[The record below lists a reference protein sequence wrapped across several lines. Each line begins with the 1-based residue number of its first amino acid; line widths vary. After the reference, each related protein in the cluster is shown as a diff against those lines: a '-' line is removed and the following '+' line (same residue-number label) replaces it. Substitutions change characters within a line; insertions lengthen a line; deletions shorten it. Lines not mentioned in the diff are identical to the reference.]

1 MATTAPRKRGFP
13 THQLFVLSLCRIC
26 EPISFCSILPYIYY
40 MTESFGIAKNENEIA
55 IYAGMVTSA
64 FAFAE
69 FTTGMMWGRIS
80 DKFGRKPVL
89 IMGLVGTMLSMLMFG
104 FAKSFPMALIAR
116 AIGGGLNGNVGV
128 IQTTVAELATEKEYQ
143 ARAFAVMPFIWCLG
157 SIIGP
162 TLGGLLA
169 EPVKR
174 YPAVFHPGGVFEEY
188 PYLLPSLVSAS
199 ILVVGIIIGTLFL
212 EETHQIL
219 REKPDIGVRAG
230 RKIVGFFKRHSSSRG
245 NIKGPKGYSSPHNQQ
260 EEGLLVSGGSEYS
273 TFANAPTT
281 NITEEE
287 QVRKRPPT
295 TKTFTT
301 PVVLL
306 IVSYGI
312 LAYHTMGAE
321 QIFPVFLATP
331 RSPEPPHHLF
341 KFTGGFGLDTQS
353 IGFILAVQG
362 VASMIIQFFFFPLIV
377 EHFGILSVYRFCMFL
392 YPISYLIVPYID
404 FLPPSLSMAGV
415 YAVLLVKIVFAVLS
429 YPCNA
434 ILLTN
439 AAPSLLVLGTI
450 NGIAAS
456 TASICRAFGPA
467 ITGVI
472 YTQGLD
478 LGMVGLAWW
487 ANAGVCVLGG
497 IQCLWMEEGDFYSN
511 HQTGEVVTDGETGR
525 SVVARTTRFVAG
537 EECNEHTMA
546 HKVADEEDANSFTEE
561 ADMGGRER
569 S

>member
-1 MATTAPRKRGFP
+1 MIEGDNVCL
-13 THQLFVLSLCRIC
+13 Q
-26 EPISFCSILPYIYY
+26 
-40 MTESFGIAKNENEIA
+40 KNENEIA

-69 FTTGMMWGRIS
+69 FTTGMMWGGIS

-89 IMGLVGTMLSMLMFG
+89 IMGLVGTMLSMLIFG
-104 FAKSFPMALIAR
+104 FAKSFPVALIAR
-116 AIGGGLNGNVGV
+116 AVGGALNGTVGV
-128 IQTTVAELATEKEYQ
+128 IQTTVAELATEKEHQ
-143 ARAFAVMPFIWCLG
+143 GMSNRSMILGVRMTDDAQNCLARAFAVMPFIWCLG

-162 TLGGLLA
+162 ALGGLLA

-174 YPAVFHPGGVFEEY
+174 YPAVFYPGGVFEEY
-188 PYLLPSLVSAS
+188 PYLLPNLVSAS

-219 REKPDIGVRAG
+219 REKPDIGVRTG
-230 RKIVGFFKRHSSSRG
+230 RKIVGFFKKRTNAGG
-245 NIKGPKGYSSPHNQQ
+245 NIKSPKRYSSPPNQQ
-260 EEGLLVSGGSEYS
+260 GEGLLASGGSEYS
-273 TFANAPTT
+273 TFASAPAT
-281 NITEEE
+281 NITEE
-287 QVRKRPPT
+287 QVRKSPPT

-312 LAYHTMGAE
+312 LAYHTMGFE
-321 QIFPVFLATP
+321 QTFPVFLSTP

-353 IGFILAVQG
+353 IGFILSVQG
-362 VASMIIQFFFFPLIV
+362 VASMIIQFFFFPPIV
-377 EHFGILSVYRFCMFL
+377 GHFGILSVYRFCMFL

-415 YAVLLVKIVFAVLS
+415 CAVLLVRIAFAVLA

-439 AAPSLLVLGTI
+439 AAPSFLVLGTI

-456 TASICRAFGPA
+456 TASICRAFGPT
-467 ITGVI
+467 ITGLI

-497 IQCLWMEEGDFYSN
+497 IQCLWIEEKDFDSS
-511 HQTGEVVTDGETGR
+511 HQTGEVFTDEETGR
-525 SVVARTTRFVAG
+525 SVVVEG
-537 EECNEHTMA
+537 
-546 HKVADEEDANSFTEE
+546 
-561 ADMGGRER
+561 
-569 S
+569 